1 MTKASGSRKHRIEQA
16 RMVSNKFL
24 FLLHCDGVKV
34 AEIDKKCE
42 QGIFV
47 PMASMKSIDELHN
60 AVKVVDWRISF
71 AKTKIEDV
79 FRDVAFVHCTD
90 CWIEF
95 YREMVKNEDNK
106 EALFAK
112 IDPEGKF
119 IERLRFAEGS

>member
-1 MTKASGSRKHRIEQA
+1 MTKASGAKKHRIEQA

-42 QGIFV
+42 NRIFV
-47 PMASMKSIDELHN
+47 PMVSMKSIEELHN
-60 AVKVVDWRISF
+60 VVKGADWRVSF
-71 AKTKIEDV
+71 AKTKTEDG
-79 FRDVAFVHCTD
+79 FRDAAFAQCTD

-106 EALFAK
+106 EYLFAQ

-119 IERLRFAEGS
+119 IERLRFAEGA